1 LAGLLLVTPD
11 WMALSL
17 DIESHRATWKTHRKD
32 AAKDKNPLTSLSSR
46 QY

>member
-1 LAGLLLVTPD
+1 
-11 WMALSL
+11 MALSR
-17 DIESHRATWKTHRKD
+17 DIESHRSTWKTHRKD